1 MSADTGKTDVL
12 IAVNDV
18 LFDQKVIGGK
28 SVIDNREESDGHLIW
43 DAIREEFGPIKFNY
57 CDYAFSKSWRRSFDK
72 DPTAWNLEPPDLD
85 YKKVAER
92 FSELY
97 YTGDVCNGARRKL
110 LDALSE
116 GRNLYAIWS
125 TLDEDVE
132 EKLELS
138 GLKSY
143 FKKCFVCDSFEKDFG
158 KEIMSRDYYLETLS
172 KDLDELS
179 GKSCAPVW
187 FISDYEGF
195 YKKCYINETI
205 YYDPHRLI
213 GWELP
218 CGCTVHNY
226 DEIIEVVCHSKNKD
240 NHHKAY

>member
-1 MSADTGKTDVL
+1 MSADTGKADVL

-18 LFDQKVIGGK
+18 LFDQNVIGGK
-28 SVIDNREESDGHLIW
+28 SVIHNREESDGHLIW
-43 DAIREEFGPIKFNY
+43 DAIKEEFGPMDFNY
-57 CDYAFSKSWRRSFDK
+57 CDYAFSKSWRRAFDE
-72 DPTAWNLEPPDLD
+72 DPSVWGLEPPDLD

-97 YTGDVCNGARRKL
+97 YTGDICNGPRRRL

-143 FKKCFVCDSFEKDFG
+143 FKRCFVCDSFEREFG
-158 KEIMSRDYYLETLS
+158 REIMSREYYTGTLR
-172 KDLDELS
+172 KGIDELS
-179 GKSCAPVW
+179 GKSYAPVW
-187 FISDYEGF
+187 FISDHEGF
-195 YKKCYINETI
+195 YKKCYFNQII

-218 CGCTVHNY
+218 CGHVVKNY
-226 DEIIEVVCHSKNKD
+226 DEILQVMKITK
-240 NHHKAY
+240 

>member
-1 MSADTGKTDVL
+1 MSADTGKTDVI

-18 LFDQKVIGGK
+18 LFDQYVIGGK
-28 SVIDNREESDGHLIW
+28 SVIHNREEFDGSLIW
-43 DAIREEFGPIKFNY
+43 NEIKAEFGPMNFNY
-57 CDYAFSKSWRRSFDK
+57 CDYTFSKSWRRSFDE
-72 DPTAWNLEPPDLD
+72 DPVAWNLEPPDLD

-97 YTGDVCNGARRKL
+97 YTGDICNGARRKL
-110 LDALSE
+110 LDALSD

-143 FKKCFVCDSFEKDFG
+143 FKKCFVCDSFEKEFG
-158 KEIMSRDYYLETLS
+158 REIMSREYYTETLR
-172 KDLDELS
+172 KGIDELS
-179 GKSCAPVW
+179 GKLYAPIW
-187 FISDYEGF
+187 FISDHEGF
-195 YKKCYINETI
+195 YKKCYFNKII

-218 CGCTVHNY
+218 CGYVVKNY
-226 DEIIEVVCHSKNKD
+226 EEILQLIKP
-240 NHHKAY
+240 

>member
-1 MSADTGKTDVL
+1 M
-12 IAVNDV
+12 N
-18 LFDQKVIGGK
+18 
-28 SVIDNREESDGHLIW
+28 
-43 DAIREEFGPIKFNY
+43 FNY

-72 DPTAWNLEPPDLD
+72 DPAAWNLEPPDLD

-97 YTGDVCNGARRKL
+97 YTGDVCNGARHRL

-143 FKKCFVCDSFEKDFG
+143 FKKMLCLQFV
-158 KEIMSRDYYLETLS
+158 
-172 KDLDELS
+172 
-179 GKSCAPVW
+179 
-187 FISDYEGF
+187 
-195 YKKCYINETI
+195 
-205 YYDPHRLI
+205 
-213 GWELP
+213 
-218 CGCTVHNY
+218 
-226 DEIIEVVCHSKNKD
+226 
-240 NHHKAY
+240 